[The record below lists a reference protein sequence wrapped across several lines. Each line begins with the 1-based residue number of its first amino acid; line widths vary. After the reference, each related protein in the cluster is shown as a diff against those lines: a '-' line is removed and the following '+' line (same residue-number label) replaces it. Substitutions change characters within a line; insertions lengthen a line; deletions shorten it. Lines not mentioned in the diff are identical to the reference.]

1 LVIEGFAGVTAIDTS
16 VAGVTEPLKV
26 TMAGELVAL
35 LATKTLPVT
44 LPVAV
49 GANDTLSVTD
59 RPGVRAVLAPTPLAL
74 NPAPELVILEIVT
87 FEFPVFVTV
96 MFCELLLPTLTFPKL
111 RLVGLTPR
119 VRVAATPEPLR
130 LTDVGEVGALLT
142 IEMFPITLAVAAGVN
157 TALNVALFP
166 TGIVT
171 GVARPLTLNPLPA
184 MLA

>member
-1 LVIEGFAGVTAIDTS
+1 ML
-16 VAGVTEPLKV
+16 
-26 TMAGELVAL
+26 AL
-35 LATKTLPVT
+35 
-44 LPVAV
+44 
-49 GANDTLSVTD
+49 
-59 RPGVRAVLAPTPLAL
+59 TPLAL

-119 VRVAATPEPLR
+119 VRVATTPEPLR